1 MVIRSSDLIPEL
13 CTGFFKCSVCG
24 YTCEQEV
31 ERGRVAEPVLC
42 PNCNTNHSFALVH
55 NRSKYTDKQMV
66 KLQESPDDM
75 PAGQTPHTVVLYVH
89 GELVDSVQPGDRVA
103 VTGVY
108 RAVPHRSNPKMRN
121 LMSVYKTHI
130 DVVHFRKTDQD
141 RLHTCDSAAIMD
153 EGTVEMLTELSKKK
167 DRVG

>member
-1 MVIRSSDLIPEL
+1 M
-13 CTGFFKCSVCG
+13 TA
-24 YTCEQEV
+24 EV
-31 ERGRVAEPVLC
+31 EIERGGIAEPTLC
-42 PNCNTNHSFALVH
+42 SHCNTNHSFVLVH
-55 NRSKYTDKQMV
+55 NRSKFSDKQMI

-89 GELVDSVQPGDRVA
+89 GELVDKVQPGDRVS

-130 DVVHFRKTDQD
+130 DVVHSERLMLIVFIRWIRSRSLKRK
-141 RLHTCDSAAIMD
+141 
-153 EGTVEMLTELSKKK
+153 ELQ
-167 DRVG
+167 